1 MSKKNSKVNKT
12 AKQVVKAEEI
22 LVETK
27 TETKAETKAETE
39 TKTTTENVSAPSKNN
54 HGPKQEKLHLIKRYS
69 IISGYVIV
77 TCLIL
82 MAMYKVV
89 DNIEDITGAIVK
101 GFNWIMILLKPVT
114 AGFIFAYLIYPL
126 MKKIE
131 GLLKK
136 IGPLKHKDKTV
147 RKMAVLILSLVVVAI
162 ISLIISAL
170 VISITKGIRYTKDID
185 FQKLTVTVAEGYD
198 TLYNELVEKLE
209 RMNISS
215 KNLDSI
221 INEAVD
227 RLGDVVKHV
236 TSGMLK
242 SVSNITGA
250 FTVVII
256 TIVFTIYFLLDGE
269 NLLNYW
275 KRALKAVLPK
285 KHVAFLSEFVHDAD
299 TVFSGYIRGQVIDAI
314 LMGVSVTVA
323 FSIVNIK
330 YAALIGLLTGVGNLV
345 PYFGPILGYGSTII
359 VGIATADYKHMIIAL
374 IVLCVIQ
381 FIDGNI
387 VNPMLL
393 GNQIQIHPL
402 LVVLSLFIGGKL
414 SGIVGM
420 LFAVPC
426 GALVKVWFDKFVK
439 YMEKRKKI
447 KQA

>member
-27 TETKAETKAETE
+27 TETKAETEI
-39 TKTTTENVSAPSKNN
+39 KTTTENVSAPSKNN

-147 RKMAVLILSLVVVAI
+147 RKLAVLILSLVVVAI

-185 FQKLTVTVAEGYD
+185 FQKLTVTVAEG
-198 TLYNELVEKLE
+198 
-209 RMNISS
+209 
-215 KNLDSI
+215 
-221 INEAVD
+221 
-227 RLGDVVKHV
+227 
-236 TSGMLK
+236 
-242 SVSNITGA
+242 
-250 FTVVII
+250 
-256 TIVFTIYFLLDGE
+256 
-269 NLLNYW
+269 
-275 KRALKAVLPK
+275 
-285 KHVAFLSEFVHDAD
+285 
-299 TVFSGYIRGQVIDAI
+299 
-314 LMGVSVTVA
+314 
-323 FSIVNIK
+323 
-330 YAALIGLLTGVGNLV
+330 
-345 PYFGPILGYGSTII
+345 
-359 VGIATADYKHMIIAL
+359 
-374 IVLCVIQ
+374 
-381 FIDGNI
+381 
-387 VNPMLL
+387 
-393 GNQIQIHPL
+393 
-402 LVVLSLFIGGKL
+402 
-414 SGIVGM
+414 
-420 LFAVPC
+420 
-426 GALVKVWFDKFVK
+426 
-439 YMEKRKKI
+439 
-447 KQA
+447 